1 MGKWI
6 PVIAGALLAAYGVL
20 GDVLAPVV
28 VSNPKLAMAL
38 GALVSVLAYLSK
50 SPVKDKK

>member
-1 MGKWI
+1 MGKWV

-20 GDVLAPVV
+20 GDVLAPMVA
-28 VSNPKLAMAL
+28 SNPKLAMAL
-38 GALVSVLAYLSK
+38 GAFVSLLAYLSK